1 MADTVVRL
9 FGRGEAFDSA
19 GFISFF
25 VDKPMYQFGNSAP
38 CLTKPAIFDSVAAF
52 FSAVDALYH
61 DIRNLWEIGNA
72 VFVEMDVIY
81 WRHDGSSVK
90 LPCADIFRFH
100 GDKVSELRIYMDA
113 NPLGNK
119 SLPVGKNASV
129 MTMGSG
135 RKAVPRDLMRKYFT
149 EHEEGVYRASHGYT
163 PKWAIAG
170 PRWPLTP
177 AAPSSV
183 SSSNGYHPSGP
194 NERIFHFN
202 INCTSLA
209 RSVPF
214 YQMLG
219 FKVILDFGDGMESRE
234 MATAF
239 GMSRARIKGVHLRLG
254 DGPEATRID
263 LLEFQDPRPTGTPYP
278 HLYHTGI
285 ARMCLKTNNIWQQYN
300 DLRAKGVHF
309 LSEPQRLPGTDVTIV
324 CFKDP
329 DGTFLELLEG
339 DF

>member
-1 MADTVVRL
+1 MSDTVVRL
-9 FGRGEAFDSA
+9 YGRGEAFYSE
-19 GFISFF
+19 GFFGF
-25 VDKPMYQFGNSAP
+25 LVDNPMYQFGNGEP
-38 CLTKPAIFDSVAAF
+38 CLNKAAIFDSVAGF
-52 FSAVDALYH
+52 FAAVDALYH

-81 WRHDGSSVK
+81 WRKDGSSIR
-90 LPCADIFRFH
+90 LPCADIFRFQ
-100 GDKVSELRIYMDA
+100 GDKVLELRIFMDA
-113 NPLGNK
+113 NPIFNK
-119 SLPVGKNASV
+119 ALPVGKDASV
-129 MTMGSG
+129 MTIGG
-135 RKAVPRDLMRKYFT
+135 GKRVVPRDIMRKYFT

-170 PRWPLTP
+170 PRWPLTTP
-177 AAPSSV
+177 ASS
-183 SSSNGYHPSGP
+183 SFSSNGYHPSTP
-194 NERIFHFN
+194 IERIFHFN
-202 INCTSLA
+202 INCTNLA
-209 RSVPF
+209 RTVPF
-214 YQMLG
+214 YEMLG
-219 FKVILDFGDGMESRE
+219 FKVILDFGEGMESRE

-239 GMSRARIKGVHLRLG
+239 GMNRARIKGVHLRLG

-263 LLEFQDPRPTGTPYP
+263 LLEFQDPRPAGMPYP

-300 DLRAKGVHF
+300 ELRAKGVHF